1 MKFSGQIVDQRL
13 TLNES
18 QRKTALTITTPR
30 SSTRSFANDLVPRL
44 STRVVQGLGP
54 TLVAALKVNDRRGGT
69 RRYLSLSVEGEA
81 RVHRRF

>member
-1 MKFSGQIVDQRL
+1 M
-13 TLNES
+13 LNFYNFLLILLIKVYKP
-18 QRKTALTITTPR
+18 KTALTITTPR

-81 RVHRRF
+81 HVNRRF